1 VDYDAIAAHFLTP
14 LADPVPA
21 PAVPSSHARILRDAV
36 EPIAT
41 IGWWA
46 RAASEEWSKLGLG
59 FFDGYVWGRAAALGA
74 DVSTSVVVSAFGCF
88 SPALLGP
95 VYAQGRATTSRD
107 SVLAARERGATRGLQ
122 AALDS
127 ASEATR
133 ASLTSDVAFVGDRLL
148 EVLGSIEP
156 GPRHLFG
163 GLQSV
168 PLSDNPYA
176 RVWRGC
182 ELYREHRGDSHLAAC
197 VGANLGMAEMNVLT
211 EVWLGYPV
219 GEYSGS
225 RGFSPEE
232 LQVATIRLQH
242 RGWLSSTNELTVSGR
257 AAREAIEA
265 TTDAGQQRVVDL
277 LAERWEELVAAASR
291 ISEAVLG
298 AHAAPADPRKRAA
311 G

>member
-14 LADPVPA
+14 SAEPPPPPPPSVPT
-21 PAVPSSHARILRDAV
+21 SKARILRDAI

-46 RAASEEWSKLGLG
+46 RAASEEWSTLGLG
-59 FFDGYVWGRAAALGA
+59 FFDGYVWGRAAALGG
-74 DVSTSVVVSAFGCF
+74 DVATSVVVSAFGAF

-95 VYAQGRATTSRD
+95 VYAQGRAAASREA
-107 SVLAARERGATRGLQ
+107 VLAARERGAIRGLQ
-122 AALDS
+122 AALGDS
-127 ASEATR
+127 LQA
-133 ASLTSDVAFVGDRLL
+133 DVALVGDRLMG
-148 EVLGSIEP
+148 VLGSTEP

-168 PLSDNPYA
+168 SLSADPRA
-176 RVWRGC
+176 RTWRGS

-197 VGANLGMAEMNVLT
+197 VGAGLDMAEMNVLT

-232 LQVATIRLQH
+232 LQSAASRLQG
-242 RGWLSSTNELTVSGR
+242 RGWFSASNELTEKGR
-257 AAREAIEA
+257 VAREAIEA
-265 TTDAGQQRVVDL
+265 TTDSAQQRVVDA
-277 LAERWEELVAAASR
+277 LAPGWDDLIDAANR
-291 ISEAVLG
+291 IGHAIL
-298 AHAAPADPRKRAA
+298 AAQAAPADPRKRAA